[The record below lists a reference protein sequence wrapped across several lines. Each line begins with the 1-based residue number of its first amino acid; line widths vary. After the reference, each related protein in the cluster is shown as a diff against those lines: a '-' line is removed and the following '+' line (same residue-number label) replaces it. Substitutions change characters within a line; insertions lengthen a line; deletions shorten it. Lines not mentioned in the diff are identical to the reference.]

1 MQNIGRGCA
10 RRLVVM
16 VVGWVWDLCKSTVSA
31 QAAAARISFPVACHG
46 LKQQRP
52 IGWPQ
57 RRRGAFLHLAARS
70 TEYLGCQPP
79 NTSFGRLPGKPIALR
94 IHKVV
99 LSSDA
104 WGNPEVWFLGG
115 KLTVE
120 DSNSSRRT
128 RGLLGSW
135 GAAVALGR
143 ERGCRGPGLIGAG

>member
-57 RRRGAFLHLAARS
+57 RRRGGISAS
-70 TEYLGCQPP
+70 CGTEHRI
-79 NTSFGRLPGKPIALR
+79 FGVPTPKHQLR
-94 IHKVV
+94 
-99 LSSDA
+99 
-104 WGNPEVWFLGG
+104 
-115 KLTVE
+115 
-120 DSNSSRRT
+120 
-128 RGLLGSW
+128 
-135 GAAVALGR
+135 AVAGQANR
-143 ERGCRGPGLIGAG
+143 ITDT